1 MHTPNPEIKGQR
13 LAKGLY
19 YDIGLRLMKLLNI
32 LLIVAAFAGC
42 WLLYYVNR
50 VIMRPSPLRS
60 AGVILLFTFLY
71 SFFGCVY
78 DAFLISL
85 KRISD
90 LFFSQ
95 LLGILMADAFMFITF
110 WLMSGSFPNLL
121 PALAA
126 LAGQVLFS
134 YLWCRYAHVWYFS
147 RFAGQKTFVV
157 YDRERDITD
166 LLGQYVLGKRFSV
179 QGSCTAEAC
188 LRTNMRDLNDLDAV
202 FLCGVQSHER
212 NQILKYCVAHGI
224 DTYVIPRVG
233 DVIMSGAKRMHMFH
247 LPVLRVKRYSP
258 APEYLLIKR
267 AFDIV
272 SSAIVILITSPLMLG
287 VAIAVKAQDGGPV
300 LYRQKRL
307 TKNGRAFNILNV
319 RRMGSVGYSAQNSCV
334 IAA

>member
-19 YDIGLRLMKLLNI
+19 YDIGLQLMKLLNI

-60 AGVILLFTFLY
+60 AGVILLFTFLC
-71 SFFGCVY
+71 SFFGRVY

-166 LLGQYVLGKRFSV
+166 LLGQYELGKRFSV
-179 QGSCTAEAC
+179 QGSCTAEA
-188 LRTNMRDLNDLDAV
+188 LPA
-202 FLCGVQSHER
+202 HE
-212 NQILKYCVAHGI
+212 YA
-224 DTYVIPRVG
+224 
-233 DVIMSGAKRMHMFH
+233 
-247 LPVLRVKRYSP
+247 
-258 APEYLLIKR
+258 
-267 AFDIV
+267 
-272 SSAIVILITSPLMLG
+272 
-287 VAIAVKAQDGGPV
+287 
-300 LYRQKRL
+300 
-307 TKNGRAFNILNV
+307 
-319 RRMGSVGYSAQNSCV
+319 
-334 IAA
+334 

>member
-1 MHTPNPEIKGQR
+1 
-13 LAKGLY
+13 
-19 YDIGLRLMKLLNI
+19 
-32 LLIVAAFAGC
+32 
-42 WLLYYVNR
+42 
-50 VIMRPSPLRS
+50 
-60 AGVILLFTFLY
+60 
-71 SFFGCVY
+71 
-78 DAFLISL
+78 
-85 KRISD
+85 
-90 LFFSQ
+90 
-95 LLGILMADAFMFITF
+95 
-110 WLMSGSFPNLL
+110 
-121 PALAA
+121 
-126 LAGQVLFS
+126 
-134 YLWCRYAHVWYFS
+134 
-147 RFAGQKTFVV
+147 
-157 YDRERDITD
+157 
-166 LLGQYVLGKRFSV
+166 
-179 QGSCTAEAC
+179 
-188 LRTNMRDLNDLDAV
+188 MRDLNALDAV

-319 RRMGSVGYSAQNSCV
+319 RCMGIAGHSAQNSCA